1 MKPEHAEKL
10 QTLVT
15 VPHLS
20 LRSRL
25 LVLRR
30 LARESHARWEA
41 VQAFF
46 DSEIK
51 VAKAG
56 FPSTAKALKKIRGLR
71 HQAQDEHQQIACV
84 VGRWL
89 FENDALLTRIYGL
102 EGICELL
109 EVNPVH
115 RAEVVQYASD
125 IDRAIFA
132 IAFESGLEESAS
144 RQSGRH
150 PADWKNGPLYQA
162 FWEMRV
168 QVCAEARQ
176 IEDPRQ
182 LRGPGNCRIA
192 GIKKPAF

>member
-1 MKPEHAEKL
+1 MMKPEHAERL

-15 VPHLS
+15 VKHLS
-20 LRSRL
+20 PRSRL

-30 LARESHARWEA
+30 LARESHARWEI

-51 VAKAG
+51 EAKAG
-56 FPSTAKALKKIRGLR
+56 LPSAAKALKMIRGLYKR
-71 HQAQDEHQQIACV
+71 ARAGHERISSD
-84 VGRWL
+84 VGQWL
-89 FENDALLTRIYGL
+89 LENDALLTTMYGF

-115 RAEVVQYASD
+115 RAEVVQYAGD
-125 IDRAIFA
+125 MDRAIFA

-150 PADWKNGPLYQA
+150 PADWKDGPLYQA
-162 FWEMRV
+162 LWEMRTKL
-168 QVCAEARQ
+168 CEGSRHWKAAR
-176 IEDPRQ
+176 
-182 LRGPGNCRIA
+182 A
-192 GIKKPAF
+192 S

>member
-1 MKPEHAEKL
+1 MRMKPEHAERLKA
-10 QTLVT
+10 LVS

-20 LRSRL
+20 PRSRL

-30 LARESHARWEA
+30 LARESHTRWEA
-41 VQAFF
+41 VQAFL
-46 DSEIK
+46 DGEIK
-51 VAKAG
+51 GAKAG
-56 FPSTAKALKKIRGLR
+56 FPSAAKALKKIRGLYK
-71 HQAQDEHQQIACV
+71 QAQDEHQQIACV

-89 FENDALLTRIYGL
+89 FENDALLTTMYAF

-144 RQSGRH
+144 RQSGRR
-150 PADWKNGPLYQA
+150 PADWKDGPLYQA
-162 FWEMRV
+162 LWETRATLCGYA
-168 QVCAEARQ
+168 QSSE
-176 IEDPRQ
+176 PTH
-182 LRGPGNCRIA
+182 A
-192 GIKKPAF
+192 G

>member
-1 MKPEHAEKL
+1 MGMKPEHAERLKA
-10 QTLVT
+10 LVS

-20 LRSRL
+20 PRSRL

-30 LARESHARWEA
+30 LARESHTRWEA

-51 VAKAG
+51 EAKAG
-56 FPSTAKALKKIRGLR
+56 LPSTAKALKMIRGLR

-89 FENDALLTRIYGL
+89 FENDALLTTMYGF

-115 RAEVVQYASD
+115 RAEVVQYAGD
-125 IDRAIFA
+125 MDRAIFA
-132 IAFESGLEESAS
+132 VAFESGLEDSAS

-150 PADWKNGPLYQA
+150 PADWKEGPLYQA
-162 FWEMRV
+162 LWTTR
-168 QVCAEARQ
+168 AKLYGSARHSEATH
-176 IEDPRQ
+176 
-182 LRGPGNCRIA
+182 A
-192 GIKKPAF
+192 

>member
-1 MKPEHAEKL
+1 MMKPEHAERLKA
-10 QTLVT
+10 LVT

-20 LRSRL
+20 PRSRL

-30 LARESHARWEA
+30 MARESHARWEA
-41 VQAFF
+41 VQVFF

-51 VAKAG
+51 GAKAG
-56 FPSTAKALKKIRGLR
+56 FPSAAKALKKIRGLYK
-71 HQAQDEHQQIACV
+71 QAQVEHQQIACV

-89 FENDALLTRIYGL
+89 FENDALLTTMYGF

-115 RAEVVQYASD
+115 RAEVVQYAGD
-125 IDRAIFA
+125 MDRAIFA

-150 PADWKNGPLYQA
+150 PADWKDGALHQA
-162 FWEMRV
+162 LWKTREQMGADTR
-168 QVCAEARQ
+168 
-176 IEDPRQ
+176 
-182 LRGPGNCRIA
+182 
-192 GIKKPAF
+192 

>member
-1 MKPEHAEKL
+1 MMKPEHAERL

-20 LRSRL
+20 PRSRL
-25 LVLRR
+25 IVLRR
-30 LARESHARWEA
+30 LARESHARREV

-51 VAKAG
+51 KAKAG
-56 FPSTAKALKKIRGLR
+56 PPSTAKALKNIRGLYK
-71 HQAQDEHQQIACV
+71 QARADHEQIACV
-84 VGRWL
+84 VGQWL
-89 FENDALLTRIYGL
+89 FENDALLTTMYGF

-125 IDRAIFA
+125 VDRAIFA
-132 IAFESGLEESAS
+132 VAFESGLEESAS

-150 PADWKNGPLYQA
+150 PADWKDGPLYQA
-162 FWEMRV
+162 FWEMRE
-168 QVCAEARQ
+168 QICAEARQ

-182 LRGPGNCRIA
+182 LRRSRQWPDCRH
-192 GIKKPAF
+192 

>member
-1 MKPEHAEKL
+1 MKPEHAEQL
-10 QTLVT
+10 QTLVA

-20 LRSRL
+20 PRSRL

-30 LARESHARWEA
+30 MARESHARWEA
-41 VQAFF
+41 VQVFF

-51 VAKAG
+51 GAKAG
-56 FPSTAKALKKIRGLR
+56 FPSAAKALKKIRGLYK
-71 HQAQDEHQQIACV
+71 QAQVEHQQIACV

-89 FENDALLTRIYGL
+89 FENDALLTTMYGF

-115 RAEVVQYASD
+115 RAEVVQYAGD
-125 IDRAIFA
+125 MDRAIFA

-150 PADWKNGPLYQA
+150 PADWKDGALHQA
-162 FWEMRV
+162 LWKTREQMGADTR
-168 QVCAEARQ
+168 
-176 IEDPRQ
+176 
-182 LRGPGNCRIA
+182 
-192 GIKKPAF
+192 